1 MKVRVLR
8 DQFWH
13 MTYRVSWLRSASC
26 VGENALMSILS
37 YNLYG
42 LVALECVSSGESAPR
57 YILAYKFYNFMAPE
71 CVSCKKGD
79 KKVVLEGCEPEK
91 IGMAPLRR
99 DDTHKSI
106 TLAGMEWT
114 GLDWTWSGVEWSGL
128 E

>member
-1 MKVRVLR
+1 MRLVRR
-8 DQFWH
+8 ECSDI
-13 MTYRVSWLRSASC
+13 
-26 VGENALMSILS
+26 ILD
-37 YNLYG
+37 
-42 LVALECVSSGESAPR
+42 
-57 YILAYKFYNFMAPE
+57 YKLYNFMAPE

-79 KKVVLEGCEPEK
+79 KKVVLEGCETEK

-114 GLDWTWSGVEWSGL
+114 GLDWTGL